1 MPLYAIHLTLLL
13 IIDRTLKNYPTMG
26 ALDLIEEKKGVD
38 FDPVLVDIF
47 RENLTDMIQIVNA
60 YSD

>member
-1 MPLYAIHLTLLL
+1 
-13 IIDRTLKNYPTMG
+13 MG